1 MGIRGLYNDLWT
13 VTASPF
19 TVFYWRTQGI
29 FERKRFAADPL
40 AGPILFA
47 LMTGGG
53 P

>member
-1 MGIRGLYNDLWT
+1 MGLRGLYNDLWT

-29 FERKRFAADPL
+29 FERKRFTADPL